1 MSSQGSSN
9 GSTYFSASSSS
20 SPSYISVLS
29 DEIEIYN
36 FPSFLDQKSSELFSP
51 DHPIRVWAQ
60 TTTRALST
68 FNILSDESY
77 TLLKNPKVA
86 SGKGI
91 AGKIY
96 KMELT
101 DRISNLT
108 AWSDWAIVLGRC
120 EKIIDDGANGR
131 KNFIHGEVLFHLLF
145 VDEELAKVME
155 RVERYNRKYGPIIQS
170 VKMDIQGCVRP
181 IKGTDPKE
189 AVTTKR
195 PTEEKSVVKAE
206 AVPKESEREEVE
218 RAPLWMVALFLLV
231 LVLAIRGTA
240 SMLSSSS
247 LWSSFAKRPE
257 QG

>member
-9 GSTYFSASSSS
+9 GSTYFSVSSNSF
-20 SPSYISVLS
+20 PSYISVLG
-29 DEIEIYN
+29 DDIKIHD
-36 FPSFLDQKSSELFSP
+36 FPSLLDQISSELFSP
-51 DHPIRVWAQ
+51 DHPIWIWAQ
-60 TTTRALST
+60 TTTRALSI
-68 FNILSDESY
+68 FNILTDESY

-91 AGKIY
+91 VGKIY

-101 DRISNLT
+101 DGISCLT
-108 AWSDWAIVLGRC
+108 IWSDWAIVLRRC
-120 EKIIDDGANGR
+120 KKIIDDGANGR
-131 KNFIHGEVLFHLLF
+131 TNFIQGEVLLHLLF
-145 VDEELAKVME
+145 VDGELAKVME

-170 VKMDIQGCVRP
+170 VKMEIQGCVRP
-181 IKGTDPKE
+181 IKGTDPNE

-195 PTEEKSVVKAE
+195 PTDDKPALKAE
-206 AVPKESEREEVE
+206 AVPKKPEREEVE
-218 RAPLWMVALFLLV
+218 RAPLWMLALFLLV

-240 SMLSSSS
+240 SMLSSGS